1 MFGTPRSNSQRR
13 EISEDRAK
21 LEELRAKCKIR
32 EETYKIEI
40 DKLRQKLDKIRHK
53 FEQQHKYRQNSQ
65 EMQKLKEENIFL
77 KQQVQF
83 QKNQMHQ
90 TFQINSNFNQ
100 TSRETSATKRAQ
112 SSRSAH
118 DKNQNLSG
126 HGNSSGSKQN
136 NLINEKNNNTNG
148 NNSKKIIATDI
159 ELVKIAQHRLMKEN
173 KSLKK
178 RVDMMQT
185 QMKELYDLLL
195 EEKMNNTQSYQTNQ
209 NIHQVIKAL
218 KQSAEN
224 IQKSPID
231 QKDFISA
238 DTVPF
243 DQSLQQQTQLLVSA
257 ASNTRVS
264 GERSISP
271 IYQSNQ
277 NPIYGDAYLEEQ
289 TSQLGSNLKKIDFLE
304 GISQEKSNHQNKFNK
319 QGAMNIESLNLLSP
333 EPQRAPGSINEQQ
346 LSNFQEKIEQTKSK
360 FIDKIKNVFQ
370 KHQKQNEIFEQKN
383 KQMKEITKQLFSSKS
398 KSKEKKNQEEIKLK
412 TQESIKSSVT
422 SSISSAF
429 IVDNESNLSQK
440 QEKKN
445 QIDYD
450 QESSSQSQNQI
461 LAAED
466 PESTVELQQEDNNL
480 LHKQNQMHLEDS
492 QGYSPA
498 IQKQINLLNQ
508 EADQDSDEQSS
519 ADFDYRKNYVP
530 HSDDNFIDSESTNY
544 LNKKEPN
551 ALIQQNQAFAGQN
564 SNYGGYKQII
574 TQSSKGNTKSLQSDL
589 NIVSFN
595 DTGQKNF
602 KKDSAKKLEE
612 FKSLKEQFS
621 ALINTN
627 ANIINN
633 SSVNNNTLNNL
644 NNTTGMTAI
653 ANNYLQYS
661 SYAQDGSLTS
671 RKYDNQQLQQPK
683 YNSLA
688 QQYNSTQSTIK
699 PQNQNNLH
707 SSSLNSNN
715 NHIVHQLDLKKLQ
728 DNSNNDQYLKQKYAS
743 NTSRN
748 TQSTQRNGKV
758 LDLEFIGHSAQI
770 SPQKDALTS
779 RQRDEMYLN
788 FPSSTHSQNINNNI
802 LKKENTNVSN
812 KIQENKVDY
821 QSKTSKLT
829 TPLSSNQNEKIT
841 DEYIKQIIQQYKT
854 PKKSS
859 VNNQYSQQNQSYQ
872 NKQTY
877 QQQQQQ
883 PIPQQSN
890 ISTQQF
896 MIPYQK
902 KQNLSNQNYNQSY
915 EKRDPLQAN
924 QLANNYL
931 KHQQQPQTSRLYEK
945 DTSLSNQYMYNQNSN
960 TSHITSNGVSSN
972 VNTQSSPNRFSKI
985 SSGNNNNIN
994 NKGNINNTAYNQ
1006 SIPPSNNTNPPS
1018 SQYQKDLNIYN
1029 CYFNNNSPINKKI
1042 TSVQPPTSSTN
1053 KEQFN
1058 LNHKR
1063 QQSCG
1068 GGGISGVNKYNFKLN
1083 LTSLVTPKSSQ
1094 MLQSDR
1100 QNSDRTGYNKLISK
1114 NQGLISSNISP
1125 KYSPHSSQTT
1135 SANRFYQK

>member
-77 KQQVQF
+77 KQQVQY
-83 QKNQMHQ
+83 QKNQMQ
-90 TFQINSNFNQ
+90 QSFQINSNIYQ

-126 HGNSSGSKQN
+126 HANSSGSKQN
-136 NLINEKNNNTNG
+136 NLISEKNNHQNG

-195 EEKMNNTQSYQTNQ
+195 EEKMNNTQSFQTNQ

-218 KQSAEN
+218 KQSTEN

-231 QKDFISA
+231 QKDFISC
-238 DTVPF
+238 DTVPY
-243 DQSLQQQTQLLVSA
+243 DQSLQQQTQLMVSA

-277 NPIYGDAYLEEQ
+277 NPTYGTAYLEEQ
-289 TSQLGSNLKKIDFLE
+289 MSLQGSNFKQND
-304 GISQEKSNHQNKFNK
+304 ISSGTAQGKSNNQNTFIK
-319 QGAMNIESLNLLSP
+319 QNILNSETLNLKSP
-333 EPQRAPGSINEQQ
+333 EPQRAPELINEQQ
-346 LSNFQEKIEQTKSK
+346 LSNFQDKIEQTKSK

-398 KSKEKKNQEEIKLK
+398 KSKENKNQEEIKLK
-412 TQESIKSSVT
+412 TQESVQSSVT

-429 IVDNESNLSQK
+429 IVDNESNPTNK
-440 QEKKN
+440 QEHKN
-445 QIDYD
+445 EQNYD
-450 QESSSQSQNQI
+450 LQSSSQSQNQI

-466 PESTVELQQEDNNL
+466 HESTVELQQEDDNSL
-480 LHKQNQMHLEDS
+480 QKQNQQHFEDF

-508 EADQDSDEQSS
+508 EAEQDSDEQSS
-519 ADFDYRKNYVP
+519 ADFDYRKNFVP
-530 HSDDNFIDSESTNY
+530 HSDDNFINSESTNY
-544 LNKKEPN
+544 ITKKEPIS
-551 ALIQQNQAFAGQN
+551 LTQNQAYASQN
-564 SNYGGYKQII
+564 PNYSGGYKQII
-574 TQSSKGNTKSLQSDL
+574 TQGSKGNTKSLKNDL
-589 NIVSFN
+589 NVVSFN
-595 DTGQKNF
+595 DTGQTNF

-633 SSVNNNTLNNL
+633 SSVNNNTLSNL

-671 RKYDNQQLQQPK
+671 RKYDTQLQQPK
-683 YNSLA
+683 YSSLA
-688 QQYNSTQSTIK
+688 QQYNSTQSTINQNK
-699 PQNQNNLH
+699 PQTQNNLH
-707 SSSLNSNN
+707 PSTLNSNQN
-715 NHIVHQLDLKKLQ
+715 NIVHQLDLKKLQ
-728 DNSNNDQYLKQKYAS
+728 DNSNGEQYLKQKYSS

-748 TQSTQRNGKV
+748 NQSTQRNGKV
-758 LDLEFIGHSAQI
+758 LDLEFIGHSTQI

-788 FPSSTHSQNINNNI
+788 FPSSTHSQTVNNNI

-812 KIQENKVDY
+812 KIQESKVDY

-829 TPLSSNQNEKIT
+829 TPISSTQNEKIT

-859 VNNQYSQQNQSYQ
+859 INNQYSQQNQSYQ
-872 NKQTY
+872 NKQSY

-915 EKRDPLQAN
+915 EKKDPLQTN

-945 DTSLSNQYMYNQNSN
+945 DTSLSNQYIYNQNAN
-960 TSHITSNGVSSN
+960 TSHLGSTGVASN

-985 SSGNNNNIN
+985 NSSNN
-994 NKGNINNTAYNQ
+994 NKGNINSTNFNQ
-1006 SIPPSNNTNPPS
+1006 SSIPQSTNIIPPTS
-1018 SQYQKDLNIYN
+1018 SYQKDLNIYN

-1042 TSVQPPTSSTN
+1042 TSVQPPTSTTN

-1068 GGGISGVNKYNFKLN
+1068 GGGVSGVNKYNFKLN

-1114 NQGLISSNISP
+1114 NQGLLSSNISP

>member
-1 MFGTPRSNSQRR
+1 MFGTPRSSSQRR

-40 DKLRQKLDKIRHK
+40 DKLRQKLDKIRYK

-83 QKNQMHQ
+83 QKNQMQ
-90 TFQINSNFNQ
+90 QSFQINSNINQ

-118 DKNQNLSG
+118 DKNQNG
-126 HGNSSGSKQN
+126 HVNSSGSKKN
-136 NLINEKNNNTNG
+136 NLIIEKNHHANG

-195 EEKMNNTQSYQTNQ
+195 DEKINNTQSFQTNQ

-218 KQSAEN
+218 KQSTEN
-224 IQKSPID
+224 IQKSLID
-231 QKDFISA
+231 QKNFINV

-271 IYQSNQ
+271 IYQNNQ
-277 NPIYGDAYLEEQ
+277 NPIYGEAYLEEQ
-289 TSQLGSNLKKIDFLE
+289 MSSLGSNFKQNDF
-304 GISQEKSNHQNKFNK
+304 SQGTAYGKSNNSNTFNK
-319 QGAMNIESLNLLSP
+319 QSAIKSETLNLKSP
-333 EPQRAPGSINEQQ
+333 EHQRAPESINEQQ

-398 KSKEKKNQEEIKLK
+398 KIKEKKNQEEIKLK
-412 TQESIKSSVT
+412 TQESISSSVT

-429 IVDNESNLSQK
+429 IVDNESHLTKK
-440 QEKKN
+440 QENKN
-445 QIDYD
+445 QQKYD

-461 LAAED
+461 LAAD
-466 PESTVELQQEDNNL
+466 DHESTIELQQEDDNSL
-480 LHKQNQMHLEDS
+480 QKQNQQHFEES

-508 EADQDSDEQSS
+508 EADQDNDEQSS
-519 ADFDYRKNYVP
+519 ADFDYRKNIVP
-530 HSDDNFIDSESTNY
+530 HSDDNYIDNESTNY
-544 LNKKEPN
+544 LNKREPS
-551 ALIQQNQAFAGQN
+551 ALTSNQAYASQN
-564 SNYGGYKQII
+564 PTYGGYKQIT
-574 TQSSKGNTKSLQSDL
+574 TQNSKGNTKTLQSDL

-602 KKDSAKKLEE
+602 KKDSGKNLEE

-671 RKYDNQQLQQPK
+671 RKYDTQLQQPK
-683 YNSLA
+683 YSSLA
-688 QQYNSTQSTIK
+688 QQYNSTQSTIHQNK
-699 PQNQNNLH
+699 PQSQNNIHSSALNSNQNN
-707 SSSLNSNN
+707 
-715 NHIVHQLDLKKLQ
+715 IVHQLDLKKLQ
-728 DNSNNDQYLKQKYAS
+728 DNNNGEQYLKQKYSS

-748 TQSTQRNGKV
+748 TQSTQRNEKV
-758 LDLEFIGHSAQI
+758 LDLEFIGHSTQI

-802 LKKENTNVSN
+802 LKKENTNVQN
-812 KIQENKVDY
+812 KIQEKKVDF

-854 PKKSS
+854 PKKS
-859 VNNQYSQQNQSYQ
+859 VINNQYSQQNQSQQ
-872 NKQTY
+872 NKQSY

-902 KQNLSNQNYNQSY
+902 KQNQSNQNYNQSY

-924 QLANNYL
+924 QLTNNYL
-931 KHQQQPQTSRLYEK
+931 KHQQQPQTSRLQEK
-945 DTSLSNQYMYNQNSN
+945 DTSLSNQHIYNQNAN
-960 TSHITSNGVSSN
+960 TSHITSTGVASN

-985 SSGNNNNIN
+985 NSNIN
-994 NKGNINNTAYNQ
+994 NKGNITGTVFNQ
-1006 SIPPSNNTNPPS
+1006 SIPQNSNINPPTS
-1018 SQYQKDLNIYN
+1018 LYQKDLNIYN

-1042 TSVQPPTSSTN
+1042 TSVYPPTASTN

-1068 GGGISGVNKYNFKLN
+1068 GGGVSGVNKYNFKLN

-1100 QNSDRTGYNKLISK
+1100 QISDRTGYNKLISK
-1114 NQGLISSNISP
+1114 NQGLLSSNISP